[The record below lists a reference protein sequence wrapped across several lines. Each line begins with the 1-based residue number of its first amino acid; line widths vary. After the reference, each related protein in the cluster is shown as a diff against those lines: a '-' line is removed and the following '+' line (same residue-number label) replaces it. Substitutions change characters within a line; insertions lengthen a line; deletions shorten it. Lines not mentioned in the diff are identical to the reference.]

1 MFCRLL
7 PKSLG
12 LVLFSRDSQV
22 TKHTNF
28 FFCLRPVCW
37 YLVHCQMH
45 TCSYSTLILACR
57 NYLLTKNS
65 TKNNNT
71 LFFIVKGFFLKTKF
85 IAALMI
91 AVNLDLFNSIHCCFV
106 YLHFHWTFYHALVP
120 WKKKKTR
127 MTCYLFLL
135 SFVRFKYYCFCLQ
148 WIKTK
153 PYSANKSTDFCR
165 FLSFLEFLGLF

>member
-85 IAALMI
+85 ISGFMI
-91 AVNLDLFNSIHCCFV
+91 VVDLRFFRIIRCCFV
-106 YLHFHWTFYHALVP
+106 FWRFHWTCLWCLVP
-120 WKKKKTR
+120 WKKKK
-127 MTCYLFLL
+127 
-135 SFVRFKYYCFCLQ
+135 
-148 WIKTK
+148 
-153 PYSANKSTDFCR
+153 NKNE
-165 FLSFLEFLGLF
+165 L